1 VLGSLPAEFADW
13 NLFISIN
20 AFLFFLSTFF
30 LVANII
36 ISLVRGQDAPP
47 DPWGG
52 WSFEW
57 MTDSPP
63 PTPSFPLDNLPV
75 LRDANEHVANEP
87 SKLGIWFNRLMVADE
102 EVSN

>member
-1 VLGSLPAEFADW
+1 
-13 NLFISIN
+13 
-20 AFLFFLSTFF
+20 
-30 LVANII
+30 
-36 ISLVRGQDAPP
+36 
-47 DPWGG
+47 
-52 WSFEW
+52 